1 MNGRISY
8 RLEDRNGMNINE
20 QCLLNFLFNPDEIN
34 GILDAVLNTDYLDAT
49 ALLPQNIFIS
59 FANFS
64 N

>member
-1 MNGRISY
+1 
-8 RLEDRNGMNINE
+8 MNINE

>member
-1 MNGRISY
+1 
-8 RLEDRNGMNINE
+8 MNINE
-20 QCLLNFLFNPDEIN
+20 QCLLSYLFNPDEIN
-34 GILDAVLNTDYLDAT
+34 GILDALLNKEYVDAT